1 MKPIILAAVGLFV
14 AQAAHG
20 QNTEY
25 SVHLN
30 SGGFAYRGRGAAASS
45 IVLVPDI
52 YPGNPYTNN
61 PYGKNLGFSY
71 GLVGQIQRVRPKRS
85 LFGVQAGYEVLRS
98 RVDVTEILA
107 FRLQTP
113 ASGHTTLANKTINAH
128 PFFGRRLAHQAIDFD
143 LTAGPE
149 FGFVLST
156 REEIDAI
163 ALGEKFTTDNTRV
176 DSHLELRARLNAAA
190 YYKHFGVTAGYSRG
204 LTNNYGNS
212 IGIDGEAYSQ
222 FFRLGL
228 AYRL

>member
-1 MKPIILAAVGLFV
+1 MKPVILAAFGLFV
-14 AQAAHG
+14 AQLAYG

-30 SGGFAYRGRGAAASS
+30 SGGFAYRGKGAAASS

-52 YPGNPYTNN
+52 YPGSSYTNN

-71 GLVGQIQRVRPKRS
+71 GLVGQMQRVRPKRS

-113 ASGHTTLANKTINAH
+113 ASGHTTLASRTINLH
-128 PFFGRRLAHQAIDFD
+128 PFFGHRLASQTIDFD
-143 LTAGPE
+143 LTAGPDL
-149 FGFVLST
+149 GFILSA
-156 REEIDAI
+156 REEIDTI
-163 ALGEKFTTDNTRV
+163 AQGEKFSTKNTRA
-176 DSHLELRARLNAAA
+176 DAYLELRARLNVAA

-204 LTNNYGNS
+204 LTNNYGLAL
-212 IGIDGEAYSQ
+212 GIDGETYSQ

>member
-1 MKPIILAAVGLFV
+1 MKPAMLAAFGLF
-14 AQAAHG
+14 AAHVCYG
-20 QNTEY
+20 QKTEY
-25 SVHLN
+25 SGHLN
-30 SGGFAYRGRGAAASS
+30 SGGFAYRGSGAAASS
-45 IVLVPDI
+45 VVLVPDI
-52 YPGNPYTNN
+52 YPAKPYTNN

-71 GLVGQIQRVRPKRS
+71 GLVGQIQRVTPKRS

-98 RVDVTEILA
+98 QVDITEILA

-113 ASGHTTLANKTINAH
+113 ASGHTTLANKTITMH
-128 PFFGRRLAHQAIDFD
+128 PFFGRRLAHQVIDFD

-149 FGFVLST
+149 FGFVLSG
-156 REEIDAI
+156 REEIDAT
-163 ALGEKFTTDNTRV
+163 ALGEKFNADNTRV
-176 DSHLELRARLNAAA
+176 ESYLDFRARLNAAA
-190 YYKHFGVTAGYSRG
+190 YYKHFGITAGYSRG